1 MKKTTKTKIVVS
13 IMLSLL
19 NLIGSIYFSLF
30 LNFIMAKQYIDI
42 KQIKFINSIHN
53 MTLDKKHLIL
63 FLCTFFMI
71 EMLILLLII
80 ARTNNVSY
88 ESPIKSITNKI
99 KTPVASGQKQHGS
112 AEWLEKNMFD
122 KVFKSY
128 VINPKDK
135 NIKELIDKGY
145 DDLEFYTKKKK
156 DIKNKDGIKNKVEN
170 IRNNYTMKLNEF
182 EKKLEEDIFIK
193 KLLKISGYIFSNKNE
208 LKEGGIL
215 LGMSKK
221 GKKEKIYFVDDDIHT
236 ICIGSTRSGKSR
248 TVVLQSI
255 ALQALSGESMIMS
268 DPKGELYQYT
278 YPFLE
283 RLGYE
288 VITLDFKNPLK
299 STRYNFLQNVI
310 DYINSNQIPKAIEA
324 AWDLTSSLVGEAKG
338 ERIWTDGEASVIAA
352 SILCVAAENKDK
364 PELQNMTNVYFFI
377 SEMCKP
383 GEKGEIPLNKYVKTL
398 PDNHPAKGLIGISE
412 VAPSKTRGSFFTSA
426 LTTLRLFTNPLIY
439 SMTSTSD
446 FNKNTTGED
455 KRAIF
460 IILPDEKVTYYS
472 LASLFVSQHYET
484 LVDIA
489 DKRGGRLKRRVNF
502 NLDEFGN
509 FAVIPSFATKLTVGG
524 GRGIRFNLF
533 LQNFAQLSEKYGQDT
548 PKTIKGN
555 CQIWLYLKADD
566 IETLEEI
573 SKKLGNYTVASVSES
588 TSYSSGSNSSKSS
601 STSLNARALLTVD
614 EVKLIDRPYTLVTSR
629 DNPSIMKAPDL
640 TKYYF
645 NKMFGL
651 GDKEHNINVRM
662 ERENRRPEREMN
674 SEIKLWGIW
683 KKFSSAT
690 DEDEPE
696 NDIKNDYLDLMR
708 KDLINK
714 LGDDC

>member
-1 MKKTTKTKIVVS
+1 MKKTTRNKIIISVFLS
-13 IMLSLL
+13 ILALILDIYLSLFIQL
-19 NLIGSIYFSLF
+19 LFTKSYINIEQIRFS
-30 LNFIMAKQYIDI
+30 NS
-42 KQIKFINSIHN
+42 INS
-53 MTLDKKHLIL
+53 MASDKKHLML
-63 FLCTFFMI
+63 FLCIFFMA
-71 EMLILLLII
+71 EMLILLLMI
-80 ARTNNVSY
+80 AKRNNVTY
-88 ESPIKSITNKI
+88 ESPLKPITNKI
-99 KTPVASGQKQHGS
+99 KTPVSAGQKQYGS
-112 AEWLEKNMFD
+112 AEWLDKSAFD

-128 VINPKDK
+128 VLTTKDK
-135 NIKELIDKGY
+135 FISELINKGY
-145 DDLEFYTKKKK
+145 DDLKFYNDEGKKSK
-156 DIKNKDGIKNKVEN
+156 IEI
-170 IRNNYTMKLNEF
+170 IRNNYYTKLDNIEERLK
-182 EKKLEEDIFIK
+182 EKQFVKFI
-193 KLLKISGYIFSNKNE
+193 LKISIHVFKEKNKITD
-208 LKEGGIL
+208 GGIV
-215 LGMSKK
+215 LGMSKS
-221 GKKEKIYFVDDDIHT
+221 GRKEKIYFVDDDIHT

-255 ALQALSGESMIMS
+255 GLQALGGESMIMS
-268 DPKGELYQYT
+268 DPKGELYEYT

-310 DYINSNQIPKAIEA
+310 DYINSNQVPKAIEA

-352 SILCVAAENKDK
+352 SILCVVVENKDK

-383 GEKGEIPLNKYVKTL
+383 MEEGEIPLNKYVKSL
-398 PDNHPAKGLIGISE
+398 PDDHPARGLIGISE

-439 SMTSTSD
+439 SMTSVSD
-446 FNKNTTGED
+446 FDKNMTGTN

-460 IILPDEKVTYYS
+460 IILPDEKTTYYS

-484 LVDIA
+484 LVDVA
-489 DKRGGRLKRRVNF
+489 DKRGGRLIKRVNF

-509 FAVIPSFATKLTVGG
+509 FAIIPSFTTKLTVGG

-566 IETLEEI
+566 VETLEEI

-601 STSLNARALLTVD
+601 STNLNARALLTVD

-629 DNPSIMKAPDL
+629 DNPAIMNAPDL
-640 TKYYF
+640 TNYYF

-651 GDKEHNINVRM
+651 GNKEHNIKVRM
-662 ERENRRPEREMN
+662 ERENRRPEREM
-674 SEIKLWGIW
+674 SAEIKLWGIW
-683 KKFSSAT
+683 NKYNISEKA
-690 DEDEPE
+690 E
-696 NDIKNDYLDLMR
+696 NINNDYLDLFR
-708 KDLINK
+708 EDLMK
-714 LGDDC
+714 KEDE